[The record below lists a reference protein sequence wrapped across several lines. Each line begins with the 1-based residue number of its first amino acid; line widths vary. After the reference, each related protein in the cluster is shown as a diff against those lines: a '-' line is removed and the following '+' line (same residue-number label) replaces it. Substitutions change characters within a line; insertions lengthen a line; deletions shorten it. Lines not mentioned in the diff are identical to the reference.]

1 MYRKSAV
8 ERSADAER
16 NETTDAGESGS
27 WRKQEKFVCINEKFW
42 QIPFKTGNRKLLR
55 ISHGMTF
62 SLKRNFSGQMQMK
75 TPTVGD
81 ESSATGRRGK
91 CNFLAQ
97 SSVMT
102 LENWAVCWDERG
114 WTSSDKD
121 DEIFRRSLHII
132 QWTEFNGILVAVFL
146 LYAVVMRNGWL
157 ESKAKPLPTT
167 RKLWRVS
174 TCQFT
179 EIVYLYL
186 WSFKMTQSN
195 FCFRV
200 AITDATALNGILDTI
215 CDTKACRSKLHYP
228 FAIQI
233 LGSGWGGFEYRWGG
247 NTNSERW
254 KVNEMYC
261 ISSRD

>member
-1 MYRKSAV
+1 
-8 ERSADAER
+8 
-16 NETTDAGESGS
+16 
-27 WRKQEKFVCINEKFW
+27 
-42 QIPFKTGNRKLLR
+42 
-55 ISHGMTF
+55 
-62 SLKRNFSGQMQMK
+62 MK

-254 KVNEMYC
+254 KVNEMYLFERLVGGGC
-261 ISSRD
+261 VHQIMGEREGSSPTDRRDAQQQIRSCTERWLRRKSSEDQSKLTL

>member
-1 MYRKSAV
+1 M
-8 ERSADAER
+8 
-16 NETTDAGESGS
+16 
-27 WRKQEKFVCINEKFW
+27 
-42 QIPFKTGNRKLLR
+42 PFKTGNRKLLR
-55 ISHGMTF
+55 ISH
-62 SLKRNFSGQMQMK
+62 S
-75 TPTVGD
+75 D
-81 ESSATGRRGK
+81 EASASGRRGK
-91 CNFLAQ
+91 CNFLVQ

-102 LENWAVCWDERG
+102 LENWAMCCDERG

-121 DEIFRRSLHII
+121 DAIGRSLHII
-132 QWTEFNGILVAVFL
+132 QWTESNGTLVFL
-146 LYAVVMRNGWL
+146 LLPSIRGGYAQRLVREQSQATADNP
-157 ESKAKPLPTT
+157 KDIACF
-167 RKLWRVS
+167 RRVS
-174 TCQFT
+174 CQFT